1 MRACARDVRYRPVPP
16 RFSCLTHVGARHRIL
31 FSACPI
37 RLSLEVA
44 VMFLR
49 GAIIQPD
56 GHGRCGLFSSPSLS
70 NYRAELSLSEGDIP
84 FDCPILIPSDHPPP
98 VGALVSDTTTTG
110 AGPTPVMRATPPTS
124 LPRRLV
130 EHFLPPSLPVTWSI
144 VEFKLRAEFSSTTVR
159 TPRLL
164 PKVGSVRIGRSGRAQ
179 KDSRGEAAR
188 E

>member
-1 MRACARDVRYRPVPP
+1 
-16 RFSCLTHVGARHRIL
+16 
-31 FSACPI
+31 
-37 RLSLEVA
+37 
-44 VMFLR
+44 MFLR

-98 VGALVSDTTTTG
+98 VGVLVSDTTTTG

-144 VEFKLRAEFSSTTVR
+144 VELRLRAEFSSTTVR

-179 KDSRGEAAR
+179 KDSRGEVAR